1 MFEFNINVDVFKLGY
16 DKLLLFIGIM
26 DYNKMI
32 SDDKLVVI
40 RVFELKDK

>member
-1 MFEFNINVDVFKLGY
+1 MFELNINVDVFKLGY

-26 DYNKMI
+26 DYNKML